1 MKIVENEIFLS
12 PRVALDDRMIK
23 LERSPMKNQEERDDI
38 EERRKKEAWK
48 APIVI
53 FSLFSR
59 EDEE

>member
-1 MKIVENEIFLS
+1 MKIGENEIFLS
-12 PRVALDDRMIK
+12 PSIGDRNDK
-23 LERSPMKNQEERDDI
+23 LQRSPMKNHEERDDI